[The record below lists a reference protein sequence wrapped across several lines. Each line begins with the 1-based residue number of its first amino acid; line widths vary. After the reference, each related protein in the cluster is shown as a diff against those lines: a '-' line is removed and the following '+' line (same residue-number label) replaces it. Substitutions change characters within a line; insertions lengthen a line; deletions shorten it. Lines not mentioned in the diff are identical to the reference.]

1 MTLCGLNGVLGEY
14 IYWMKMKSE
23 SLLGL
28 FGNFLNSPSIVI
40 RTHHIEIYIASS
52 GFFWW
57 YQYLNNKFKSWN
69 KTRLQLFYLWH
80 VALIGDWFLSIPH
93 LEEVVDNILVHNQ
106 ILTQFFHLLNHLINN
121 FKIFNSNK
129 NDETVEWMREAVRK
143 KWPNLRLCRNLG
155 EGGQAKVG
163 VSNKKSY

>member
-1 MTLCGLNGVLGEY
+1 MYMTLCGLNGVLGEDTY
-14 IYWMKMKSE
+14 FNEYEKWKF
-23 SLLGL
+23 LLGL
-28 FGNFLNSPSIVI
+28 FGNFQNSPSIVI

-52 GFFWW
+52 GSFWW

-106 ILTQFFHLLNHLINN
+106 ILTQFLHLLNHLINN
-121 FKIFNSNK
+121 LKIFNSNK

-143 KWPNLRLCRNLG
+143 KMAKF
-155 EGGQAKVG
+155 ETVSQFGGRR
-163 VSNKKSY
+163 SS